1 MIILRAVLRIP
12 VAVGRLVLTLVR
24 KLVKVTLLAAAAGM
38 LLVVL
43 DALLLDSDDA
53 TPDGA

>member
-12 VAVGRLVLTLVR
+12 FAVGRLLLKLVR
-24 KLVKVTLLAAAAGM
+24 KLVKVTLLAAAAGT

-53 TPDGA
+53 RPDGS